1 MFCWIKPIHLKIEP
15 FCPSTL
21 SFVWLQRY
29 ALFIWLN
36 VELTVQPLMSDSRS
50 QAAVLLMQCGRQL
63 FSTGAAV
70 CFLKCDGTWVRT
82 WRTKTA
88 WACSI
93 SAEFDSPLCISS
105 LTLTSKAVCILLC
118 LYWLGLL
125 MDYVWM
131 ENSQRFELGPFL
143 CASQASTALY
153 MKAIKSGTILQGNIS
168 PMLFPVNSV

>member
-1 MFCWIKPIHLKIEP
+1 MLINKKY
-15 FCPSTL
+15 
-21 SFVWLQRY
+21 WLQRY
-29 ALFIWLN
+29 TLFIWFN
-36 VELTVQPLMSDSRS
+36 VELTVQPLLQMSDSRS

-143 CASQASTALY
+143 CASQASTAFTWKLLKVVQFAKGIFLLY
-153 MKAIKSGTILQGNIS
+153 YPLWTLYNGLRALK
-168 PMLFPVNSV
+168 VNKT